1 MKIVSVLPRIVIS
14 HLPHVA
20 RCSRLMPSHGP
31 RHQKN
36 TPSHFADGV
45 NHEENPPLHTSS
57 GISLSAQLPPPGS
70 GDHLLRPPL
79 ETKLLEGKVYGSLAR
94 AGKGFPEISQF
105 GILDWFGKCSITK
118 NAEESAEHFLLHCN
132 AAWRACSRIID
143 LWHMQQ
149 WLCQI
154 HITPHVMLAG
164 LLIQN
169 ERPGEESDAD
179 SSRETSSDGGSECG
193 AERGTN
199 HAQGA
204 WSQRNNMRAI
214 AQSFNRLS
222 ADKGEISD
230 PPGFLLFEYFDS
242 APPFSR
248 EPLADKASRFL
259 FPRKFACFSLN
270 ALLPS

>member
-1 MKIVSVLPRIVIS
+1 MEFQVVWDFTDDDPVGGVLLRRSLCIS
-14 HLPHVA
+14 IADLFMH
-20 RCSRLMPSHGP
+20 RLIKQSFDALNSSDHGGTDLDELISNCI
-31 RHQKN
+31 RTFKTDKRYQN
-36 TPSHFADGV
+36 DVRTPVTKLQSFD
-45 NHEENPPLHTSS
+45 PLF
-57 GISLSAQLPPPGS
+57 LSACFSVHIFRDLKK
-70 GDHLLRPPL
+70 RP
-79 ETKLLEGKVYGSLAR
+79 A
-94 AGKGFPEISQF
+94 
-105 GILDWFGKCSITK
+105 
-118 NAEESAEHFLLHCN
+118 
-132 AAWRACSRIID
+132 
-143 LWHMQQ
+143 
-149 WLCQI
+149 
-154 HITPHVMLAG
+154 
-164 LLIQN
+164 
-169 ERPGEESDAD
+169 EESDAY

-204 WSQRNNMRAI
+204 WSQHNNMRAI

-222 ADKGEISD
+222 VDKGEISD

>member
-1 MKIVSVLPRIVIS
+1 
-14 HLPHVA
+14 
-20 RCSRLMPSHGP
+20 
-31 RHQKN
+31 
-36 TPSHFADGV
+36 
-45 NHEENPPLHTSS
+45 
-57 GISLSAQLPPPGS
+57 
-70 GDHLLRPPL
+70 
-79 ETKLLEGKVYGSLAR
+79 
-94 AGKGFPEISQF
+94 
-105 GILDWFGKCSITK
+105 
-118 NAEESAEHFLLHCN
+118 
-132 AAWRACSRIID
+132 
-143 LWHMQQ
+143 
-149 WLCQI
+149 
-154 HITPHVMLAG
+154 
-164 LLIQN
+164 
-169 ERPGEESDAD
+169 RPGEESDAD